1 MILVEGWSNAMHAVG
16 STSGT
21 PKYHVSMLGRTDGWS
36 AARVLDSSFFVLKN
50 KRKNH
55 ELGQK

>member
-1 MILVEGWSNAMHAVG
+1 MILVEGWSNAMHGVG

-21 PKYHVSMLGRTDGWS
+21 PKCHVSMLGRTVVWS
-36 AARVLDSSFFVLKN
+36 AARILDSSFFVLKN